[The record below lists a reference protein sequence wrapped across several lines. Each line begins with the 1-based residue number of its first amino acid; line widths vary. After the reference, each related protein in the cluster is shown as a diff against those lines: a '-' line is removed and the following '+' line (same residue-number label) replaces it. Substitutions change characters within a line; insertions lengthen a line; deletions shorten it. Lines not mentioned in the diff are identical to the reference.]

1 MQQIV
6 QEDLVAKAAAEEKK
20 LKRLIQESEER
31 INEYETKL
39 NEIATKL
46 NDPAN
51 GSNVELLLS
60 LQKEH
65 DETEALLEEELNE
78 WERLNIN
85 N

>member
-1 MQQIV
+1 MK
-6 QEDLVAKAAAEEKK
+6 AAAAEEKK

-60 LQKEH
+60 LQKDH
-65 DETEALLEEELNE
+65 DEIEALLEEELNE
-78 WERLNIN
+78 WERLSIN